1 MPKRPD
7 GQRGVISETVDLVDA
22 AGLVSELS
30 TSRIVVVAL
39 DVRRFDPLPPTLHD
53 ALSDGDRAAAARFRF
68 PADRQRFRLG
78 RGMVRHLV
86 SAAVGMPAAEL
97 PLVAADHGKPCLAD
111 AQAAVHF
118 NVSHSGDLVLVAFGN
133 LPVGVDIEMQRA
145 DIDLA
150 AIAGT
155 CFSAAERSDIFLAPA
170 DAQAKFFRYW
180 TCKEAWIK
188 ADGRG
193 LSLPLVEFTVTGLD
207 GGDCRVQRGG
217 IALPWRVRPLVVR
230 EGYEAA
236 LASTDAPW
244 SVGLYTVT

>member
-1 MPKRPD
+1 MTATGRRLRD
-7 GQRGVISETVDLVDA
+7 SASRRIVSASGSDA
-22 AGLVSELS
+22 AWYGTWS
-30 TSRIVVVAL
+30 AL
-39 DVRRFDPLPPTLHD
+39 PSGCLPRSCPW
-53 ALSDGDRAAAARFRF
+53 
-68 PADRQRFRLG
+68 
-78 RGMVRHLV
+78 
-86 SAAVGMPAAEL
+86 
-97 PLVAADHGKPCLAD
+97 VAADHGKPCL
-111 AQAAVHF
+111 
-118 NVSHSGDLVLVAFGN
+118 
-133 LPVGVDIEMQRA
+133 
-145 DIDLA
+145 
-150 AIAGT
+150 
-155 CFSAAERSDIFLAPA
+155 A

-207 GGDCRVQRGG
+207 AGDCRVQRGG

>member
-1 MPKRPD
+1 
-7 GQRGVISETVDLVDA
+7 
-22 AGLVSELS
+22 
-30 TSRIVVVAL
+30 
-39 DVRRFDPLPPTLHD
+39 
-53 ALSDGDRAAAARFRF
+53 
-68 PADRQRFRLG
+68 
-78 RGMVRHLV
+78 
-86 SAAVGMPAAEL
+86 
-97 PLVAADHGKPCLAD
+97 
-111 AQAAVHF
+111 
-118 NVSHSGDLVLVAFGN
+118 
-133 LPVGVDIEMQRA
+133 MQRA

-207 GGDCRVQRGG
+207 AGDCRVQRGG

>member
-1 MPKRPD
+1 MPTGAMPKRPD

-133 LPVGVDIEMQRA
+133 LPVGVDIEMQ
-145 DIDLA
+145 
-150 AIAGT
+150 
-155 CFSAAERSDIFLAPA
+155 
-170 DAQAKFFRYW
+170 
-180 TCKEAWIK
+180 
-188 ADGRG
+188 
-193 LSLPLVEFTVTGLD
+193 PLVEFTVTGLD
-207 GGDCRVQRGG
+207 AGDCRVQRGG

>member
-1 MPKRPD
+1 MPNRPD
-7 GQRGVISETVDLVDA
+7 DQRGVLSETVDLLDA

-39 DVRRFDPLPPTLHD
+39 DSRRFDPVPPTLLD
-53 ALSDGDRAAAARFRF
+53 ALSDSDRVAAARFRF
-68 PADRQRFRLG
+68 PADRLRFTLG
-78 RGMVRHLV
+78 RGMVRHVV
-86 SAAVGMPAAEL
+86 SAAVGIPPAEL
-97 PLVAADHGKPCLAD
+97 RLVAADHGKPYLAD
-111 AQAAVHF
+111 PQPAVHF

-133 LPVGVDIEMQRA
+133 RPVGVDIELQRA

-150 AIAGT
+150 GIAST
-155 CFSAAERSDIFLAPA
+155 CFSPVERRDIFIAPA
-170 DAQAKFFRYW
+170 DAQARFFRYW

-193 LSLPLVEFTVTGLD
+193 LSLPLVDFTVTGLD
-207 GGDCRVQRGG
+207 DGECRVQHGG
-217 IALPWRVRPLVVR
+217 VTLPWRVRPLAVR

-244 SVGLYTVT
+244 SVRLYTVT